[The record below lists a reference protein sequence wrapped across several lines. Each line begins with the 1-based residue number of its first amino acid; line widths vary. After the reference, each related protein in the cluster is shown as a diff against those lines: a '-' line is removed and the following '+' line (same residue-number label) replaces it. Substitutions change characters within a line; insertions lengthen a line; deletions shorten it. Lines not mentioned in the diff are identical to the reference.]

1 MNQLFPKKDPEAAK
15 TLLETPDEKLMN
27 IDREKK
33 FILAVA
39 MTPMPCPMCFSKVSV
54 VETADDTLAVG
65 DGYSGKYVCPTC
77 ETELAK
83 VVPFFMVPG
92 TPGWHWQRKYAIRG
106 KTEGDRVF
114 SRREFELLVEEHDA
128 LMDILH
134 DAAARGRRRDPPV
147 INASAHKELQLVM
160 PARLATYLE
169 RGGWRI
175 DEGGTDDIHRTWE
188 KAGGGVCVTHA
199 IPVADAEVMAWD
211 VESVALGEGC
221 SVLRVVVGLLAL
233 GPVE

>member
-1 MNQLFPKKDPEAAK
+1 MSYLFSKKNPEAAK
-15 TLLETPDEKLMN
+15 KLTN
-27 IDREKK
+27 VERDKK
-33 FILAVA
+33 FTLAVA

-54 VETADDTLAVG
+54 VEAADDTLAVG
-65 DGYSGKYVCPTC
+65 DSYSGKYVCPTC

-92 TPGWHWQRKYAIRG
+92 TPGWHWHRKYPIPG
-106 KTEGDRVF
+106 KKDNDERSF
-114 SRREFELLVEEHDA
+114 SRLELELLVEEHDA

-147 INASAHKELQLVM
+147 INASAHKEFQLVT

-169 RGGWRI
+169 RGGWTI

-188 KAGGGVCVTHA
+188 KASGEICYTHA

-211 VESVALGEGC
+211 VASTALGEDC

-233 GPVE
+233 GPLT